1 MSEAVRWSRKN
12 RACHIYYDPRKSCL
26 TSRFEYQ
33 LESFQ
38 QKLLASNWGQND
50 FVIVHPILRLRS
62 EDKMMENCLNIVLN
76 INITKVIKSG
86 TTDLIFENILLFFQ
100 NDLSFL
106 WKRAISSSC
115 VRCNNNFWSFSIK
128 NSCLQQNKN
137 EKSTTNNENIFF

>member
-50 FVIVHPILRLRS
+50 FVIDHPILRLRS

-137 EKSTTNNENIFF
+137 EKSTTINENIFF

>member
-26 TSRFEYQ
+26 ISRFEYQ

-50 FVIVHPILRLRS
+50 FVIDHPILRLRS

-128 NSCLQQNKN
+128 KFVF
-137 EKSTTNNENIFF
+137 TTKQKWKIYHQ